1 MPGNFRPERHDYLSE
16 LPNAKPKGR
25 RIMRASTS
33 PTPRG
38 TRRPRVLVAASAVAV
53 LGMITLA
60 GCGGSDDSPSPSGPD
75 ASASV
80 TATPGKAAVTA
91 APVTMK
97 DPWVKAA
104 ESGMTGAFG
113 TLVNSTD
120 ADITVVSATSTAS
133 QRTELHEVA
142 DVDGKMVM
150 RPKEDG
156 FVIPAKGSHT
166 LEPGSDHL
174 MLMGLTGAVKPGD
187 EVPVTLTFKDGRTLE
202 FTAVAKEFAGGKEN
216 YEPGGSG
223 MKDSDMKD
231 SDMSD
236 MKKD

>member
-1 MPGNFRPERHDYLSE
+1 MRHDYLSE
-16 LPNAKPKGR
+16 LPNAKPEGR
-25 RIMRASTS
+25 PIMRTATTS
-33 PTPRG
+33 PIARG

-60 GCGGSDDSPSPSGPD
+60 GCGADDSSPSGSGS
-75 ASASV
+75 SA
-80 TATPGKAAVTA
+80 TATPGKAAATA

-104 ESGMTGAFG
+104 RSGMTGAFG

-120 ADITVVSATSTAS
+120 ADVTVVSAASGTSKK
-133 QRTELHEVA
+133 TELHEVA
-142 DVDGKMVM
+142 DMDGKMVM
-150 RPKEDG
+150 RPKEGG

-174 MLMGLTGAVKPGD
+174 MLMGLTDAVKPGD
-187 EVPVTLTFKDGRTLE
+187 EIPVTLTFKDGRTLE
-202 FTAVAKEFAGGKEN
+202 FTAVVKEFAGGKEN
-216 YEPGGSG
+216 YDSG
-223 MKDSDMKD
+223 MSDMKD
-231 SDMSD
+231 SGMSD

>member
-1 MPGNFRPERHDYLSE
+1 MRHDYLSE
-16 LPNAKPKGR
+16 LPNAKPEGR
-25 RIMRASTS
+25 RIMRATTS
-33 PTPRG
+33 PTARR

-60 GCGGSDDSPSPSGPD
+60 GCGSDDSSPSGSGG
-75 ASASV
+75 SA
-80 TATPGKAAVTA
+80 TATPGEAAATA

-113 TLVNSTD
+113 TLVNRTD
-120 ADITVVSATSTAS
+120 ADITVVSATSGAS
-133 QRTELHEVA
+133 RTTELHEVA

-156 FVIPAKGSHT
+156 FVIPAKGSHR

-174 MLMGLTGAVKPGD
+174 MLMRLADAVKPGD

-202 FTAVAKEFAGGKEN
+202 FTAVAKQFAGGKEN
-216 YEPGGSG
+216 YEPGESG
-223 MKDSDMKD
+223 MKDSG
-231 SDMSD
+231 MSD